1 MRGINIMQKDKNINE
16 TIKAKGVEI
25 SIISSQNKEDY
36 ISLTDMAKFK
46 NAKEPK
52 IVIANWMRNR
62 NTIEFLGLWETIN
75 NPSFNS
81 IEFDTF
87 KNVSGANYFV
97 LTPQQWINST
107 NAIGIT
113 SKSGKYG
120 GGTFAHK
127 DIAFKFAAWLSVEFE
142 LYVIKDYQRL
152 KESES
157 HQTVLD
163 WNVKRILSKVNY
175 KIHTD
180 AIKDNLI
187 TEELTQKEQG
197 YLYASE
203 ADLLNV
209 VLFGEKA
216 CQWREKNPDEKD
228 KNIRDFATIE
238 QLVVLANL
246 ETTNA
251 LFIQQGLSQQE
262 RLAKLRKMA
271 ITILEQI
278 QNTKSVKDLKQLN
291 NQTGTNSPV
300 ENLDEE

>member
-1 MRGINIMQKDKNINE
+1 MAKEKNIND

-25 SIISSQNKEDY
+25 SVISSADKDDY
-36 ISLTDMAKFK
+36 ISLTDMAKYK
-46 NAKEPK
+46 NSKFPK
-52 IVIANWMRNR
+52 DVIQNWIRLR
-62 NTIEFLGLWETIN
+62 NTIDYLGLWETLN
-75 NPSFNS
+75 NPDFNS
-81 IEFDTF
+81 VEFDSF
-87 KNVSGANYFV
+87 KNESGLNSFV
-97 LTPQQWINST
+97 LSPQQWIKST

-152 KESES
+152 KESEV
-157 HQTVLD
+157 HQTALD

-187 TEELTQKEQG
+187 TEELTPPEQNHI
-197 YLYASE
+197 YANE
-203 ADLLNV
+203 ADILNV
-209 VLFGEKA
+209 ALFGQRA
-216 CQWREKNPDEKD
+216 WQWRDEHPNEKD

-238 QLVVLANL
+238 QLVVLTNL

-251 LFIQQGLSQQE
+251 LFIEQGLSQQE
-262 RLAKLRKMA
+262 RLIKLRKMA
-271 ITILEQI
+271 VNLLAQI
-278 QNTKSVKDLKQLN
+278 QNTKGVKDLKQL
-291 NQTGTNSPV
+291 Q
-300 ENLDEE
+300 